1 MHISEKH
8 GGAPDLVDKPQIQIY
23 YNGALT
29 LRYNIFKAFNGS

>member
-23 YNGALT
+23 YNGALHSV
-29 LRYNIFKAFNGS
+29 NIYLKLFNGS